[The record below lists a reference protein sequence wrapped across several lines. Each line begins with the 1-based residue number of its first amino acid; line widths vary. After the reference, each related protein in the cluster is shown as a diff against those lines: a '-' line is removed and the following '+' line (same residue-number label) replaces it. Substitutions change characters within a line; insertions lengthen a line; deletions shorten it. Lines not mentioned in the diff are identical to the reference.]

1 MIKLVILKHLFNIVI
16 ASCMVMNQN
25 NHLHKFKKK
34 DLLMETDMSLC
45 ILEII
50 MLDINSALM
59 LLKLQLIRKEKF
71 IKNVHK
77 NRK

>member
-1 MIKLVILKHLFNIVI
+1 
-16 ASCMVMNQN
+16 MVMNQN

-34 DLLMETDMSLC
+34 GLLMEKDMYQC

-50 MLDINSALM
+50 TLDINLALM